1 MTESI
6 AWYVFHGIVTAA
18 WVVCVG
24 GWIKRGCK
32 FPKWLHVFAGGMFFA
47 GLLVLTIMNLS
58 NLLSLNV
65 ALACLFAP
73 PVAAYVG
80 WLWMFGP
87 WLNEDEMQ
95 GALPEASKSPR
106 S

>member
-24 GWIKRGCK
+24 GWIKRGCR
-32 FPKWLHVFAGGMFFA
+32 FPGWLHVFAGGMFFA
-47 GLLVLTIMNLS
+47 GLLVMTVLNLA
-58 NLLSLNV
+58 NLMSLNV
-65 ALACLFAP
+65 ALACLTAP
-73 PVAAYVG
+73 PAAAYIG

-87 WLNEDEMQ
+87 WMSEEESRA
-95 GALPEASKSPR
+95 ALPETVKNSR